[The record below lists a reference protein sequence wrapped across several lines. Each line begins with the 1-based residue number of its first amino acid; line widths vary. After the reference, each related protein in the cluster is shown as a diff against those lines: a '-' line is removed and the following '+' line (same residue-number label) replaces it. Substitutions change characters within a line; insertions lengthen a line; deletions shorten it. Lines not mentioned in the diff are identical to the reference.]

1 MNWEVKTVV
10 PNEEVKKEE
19 TTTSTSG
26 EKKEEVKRFFLDD
39 EMDEDTSF
47 EGNVKSNE
55 LTIEE
60 QQRRTQERMERIRNY
75 TSHLNSA
82 EGLSKLEREPA
93 FKRRK
98 IDLRSEERRV
108 GKEC

>member
-1 MNWEVKTVV
+1 
-10 PNEEVKKEE
+10 
-19 TTTSTSG
+19 
-26 EKKEEVKRFFLDD
+26 
-39 EMDEDTSF
+39 MDEDTSF

-60 QQRRTQERMERIRNY
+60 QQRRTQERLERIRNY

-82 EGLSKLEREPA
+82 EGLSELEREPA

-98 IDLRSEERRV
+98 INLDENVSSSSDVTSRYEVSDPKNSDNKTTLRGTNSFLHDNV
-108 GKEC
+108 D